1 MSDTVLGEPPSA
13 REIESRL
20 AAMLAG
26 HLSRADAVAWARQR
40 RDAGRAPL
48 DQFGHIPR
56 DPLLSFVFW
65 ALLAAEVSAREAEV
79 ASAEPDDY
87 FIRDADLA
95 EWLATLR
102 HEDAPLRSAGD
113 IRPLRFHQR
122 RSAPFIAAGLA
133 LPCAVASERLGLEHL
148 RGLDDLDYY
157 QDLAFELPNGRQVL
171 LEWRPRGGPDD
182 AVVYLEGTRDAA
194 AAGWS
199 PDLVPLLR
207 PLGLSEADVRSELL
221 ALLNGAGDA
230 SPSSSS
236 DDNGVEAPAAPRAAR
251 RPEPVATPAR
261 VASKKP
267 STKKSR

>member
-65 ALLAAEVSAREAEV
+65 ALLAAEVWAREAEV

-95 EWLATLR
+95 EWLATWR

-207 PLGLSEADVRSELL
+207 PLGLSEADVLWRHPAWRRDE
-221 ALLNGAGDA
+221 
-230 SPSSSS
+230 PSA
-236 DDNGVEAPAAPRAAR
+236 EA
-251 RPEPVATPAR
+251 
-261 VASKKP
+261 
-267 STKKSR
+267 